1 MINPLHIINAIR
13 SPYLYL
19 DVAEDIEVFA
29 NTINIGN
36 RAVTARCR
44 YRGSMGDALL
54 KCYYRT
60 IDYGAEI
67 YGERFHPNA
76 LRIYTIGG
84 RTEFADILLDS
95 WIAGDPMDVCV
106 DNPECDF
113 GRLSRAFDR
122 MALDLLSEEWA
133 HGDIKPDNIIC
144 CPDGSMQLIDMDA
157 MWREGLP
164 LKRCH
169 EYGTPEFNHPCRRKM
184 TSGKHIDDFSIALIS
199 TILAAA
205 AHRPAMFRAALD
217 TRRKIFIPAR
227 IVEGCD
233 KYFNYALTL
242 LHASGDDAHYCL
254 GTSLRTDDGII
265 PNLKEL
271 VERALNS
278 RYEDYEPHAELSLA
292 AEATAT
298 YTTK

>member
-1 MINPLHIINAIR
+1 MHIINAIR

-19 DVAEDIEVFA
+19 DVADDIEVFT
-29 NTINIGN
+29 NTISVGN

-60 IDYGAEI
+60 IDHGAEI
-67 YGERFHPNA
+67 YGEHFHANA
-76 LRIYTIGG
+76 LRVYTIGG
-84 RTEFADILLDS
+84 RTEFADILLDG
-95 WIAGDPMDVCV
+95 WVAGDPMDVC
-106 DNPECDF
+106 DEARECDF

-122 MALDLLSEEWA
+122 LALGLLSEEWA
-133 HGDIKPDNIIC
+133 HGDVKPDNIIC
-144 CPDGSMQLIDMDA
+144 RPDGSMQLIDMDA
-157 MWREGLP
+157 IWREGMP
-164 LKRCH
+164 LERCH
-169 EYGTPEFNHPCRRKM
+169 EYGTPEFNHPCRRRM
-184 TSGKHIDDFSIALIS
+184 TSGKHIDDFAIALIS

-205 AHRPAMFRAALD
+205 ALRPAMFRMALD

-227 IVEGCD
+227 IIEGCD

-242 LHASGDDAHYCL
+242 LRASGDDAHYRI
-254 GTSLRTDDGII
+254 GASLRTDDGII

-271 VERALNS
+271 VKRAIDTQ
-278 RYEDYEPHAELSLA
+278 YEEYESHTELSLA
-292 AEATAT
+292 AEVITT